1 LEHTA
6 ALTLVSAPAGF
17 GKSTLLTEWRSS
29 PAVNGSATAWLS
41 LDERDNDPAAF
52 LRYVVAA
59 VKKAT
64 PGVGDT
70 TLSLL
75 ESGGVPVDAVLAP
88 LLNELIEL
96 DREVVVV
103 LDDYHVID
111 APEIHA
117 AVAFLVDNLPA
128 HVQLV
133 ISSRTDPPLA
143 LARLRG
149 RGELVE
155 IRASDLRF
163 TADEAGA
170 YFAESMGVELDATD
184 VRALEARTEGWI
196 AALQLAAL
204 SMQNR
209 DDITDFIRNFT
220 GDDRFVVDYLAE
232 EVLERQP
239 DDVRHFLLQT
249 SVLTRMTGPL
259 CDAVTDGKGGAAM
272 LETLERA
279 NLFLVPL
286 DDRRQWYRY
295 HHLFGDVL
303 RARLLS
309 DAPEQVSELHRRA
322 SAWHEEHGDRPEA
335 ISHALV
341 AGDFPWAARLIELA
355 APAMRYTRQ
364 EVTLRRWLEA
374 LPSEEFASRPVL
386 ILTLV
391 GARMGTGDTTGVE
404 PLLEQAERWLD
415 REQPPD
421 TIVFD
426 EDEFARLPEQIAVY
440 RSGFALLAGDIAGAR
455 AHANE
460 VLELAHPS
468 DHYRRGGAAALLGL
482 AHWHEGDIGPAR
494 ERYAEA
500 VGHFLEM
507 GWVPDALGC
516 SLALGDIQVAQGR
529 FGDARRTFEAGLGH
543 ARGRPGLRGT
553 ADMHV
558 ALSELLL
565 EANQLD
571 DAQAHLDTATALG
584 EHAGLPQNAYR
595 RQVAA
600 ALLRQARGD
609 IAGALELLE
618 EAEAVFN
625 TDFSP
630 PIRPIGALRARA
642 LLAKGD
648 VAGAARWAHDRALTP
663 DDDLTYVQEFEHIT
677 LARVLLAQDATDRA
691 VELLERLLAAAR
703 AGGREHRVVEVLVLL
718 SRAHHRRGDP
728 TAATSALDEAL
739 VRAQP
744 EGYVRVFLDEGR
756 PVQELV
762 RTSHGSG
769 PAADLSRRELE
780 VLRLLRSELSGPEI
794 ARELVVSLNTMRTH
808 TKSIYTKLG
817 ARNRREA
824 LRRAAELGL

>member
-1 LEHTA
+1 MPYRDDGGGGKVTNALLETKLHVPRRRGGSVDRPRLLRRLEHTA

-41 LDERDNDPAAF
+41 LDERDNEPAAF

-59 VKKAT
+59 VQKAT

-75 ESGGVPVDAVLAP
+75 ESGGVPADAVLAP
-88 LLNELIEL
+88 LLNELVDL

-111 APEIHA
+111 TPEIHE
-117 AVAFLVDNLPA
+117 AVAFLIDNLPA

-143 LARLRG
+143 LARLRA

-155 IRASDLRF
+155 IRAADLRF
-163 TADEAGA
+163 TPDEAGA
-170 YFAESMGVELDATD
+170 YLTESMGVELDAGD

-204 SMQNR
+204 SMQDR
-209 DDITDFIRNFT
+209 DDVSDFIRNFT

-239 DDVRHFLLQT
+239 EDVRAFLLQT

-259 CDAVTDGKGGAAM
+259 CDAVTDGHGGTA
-272 LETLERA
+272 TLEALDRA

-303 RARLLS
+303 RARLLGER
-309 DAPEQVSELHRRA
+309 PEQVPELHRRA
-322 SAWHEEHGDRPEA
+322 SAWHEEHGDRREA
-335 ISHALV
+335 ITHALV
-341 AGDFPWAARLIELA
+341 AEDFPWAAQLIELA
-355 APAMRYTRQ
+355 APEMRYTRQ
-364 EVTLRRWLEA
+364 EATLRRWLEA
-374 LPSEEFASRPVL
+374 LPSELFESRPVL
-386 ILTLV
+386 MLTLV

-404 PLLEQAERWLD
+404 PLLDRAERWLD
-415 REQPPD
+415 GDRPPD
-421 TIVFD
+421 AIVFD
-426 EDEFARLPEQIAVY
+426 EDEFARLPEQVAVY
-440 RSGFALLAGDIAGAR
+440 RSAFDLLAGDIGGAR
-455 AHANE
+455 AHANQ
-460 VLELAHPS
+460 VLALAHPT

-482 AHWHEGDIGPAR
+482 AHWHEGDISPAR

-500 VGHFLEM
+500 VAHFLEM

-565 EANQLD
+565 EANALD
-571 DAQAHLDTATALG
+571 DAQQQLETANALG

-595 RQVAA
+595 RRVAA
-600 ALLRQARGD
+600 ARLLQAHGD

-618 EAEAVFN
+618 EADAVFN

-642 LLAKGD
+642 LLAHCD
-648 VAGAARWAHDRALTP
+648 VAGAP
-663 DDDLTYVQEFEHIT
+663 
-677 LARVLLAQDATDRA
+677 A
-691 VELLERLLAAAR
+691 V
-703 AGGREHRVVEVLVLL
+703 
-718 SRAHHRRGDP
+718 RRR
-728 TAATSALDEAL
+728 TAA
-739 VRAQP
+739 
-744 EGYVRVFLDEGR
+744 
-756 PVQELV
+756 
-762 RTSHGSG
+762 
-769 PAADLSRRELE
+769 
-780 VLRLLRSELSGPEI
+780 
-794 ARELVVSLNTMRTH
+794 
-808 TKSIYTKLG
+808 
-817 ARNRREA
+817 
-824 LRRAAELGL
+824 